1 MSRQVTMQFGKPS
14 AAANQGGGSSGG
26 KLALLWENPSPSSDY
41 SGGTLS
47 IDLSGY
53 DCIVVTSGYTGT
65 SPVFNASAFKGETT
79 RISAVVHASTNN
91 NLIVR
96 PYDVSDSS
104 IVIGNCTL
112 YTQGQSSG
120 ADRPGYLKP
129 IKIYGIK
136 FG

>member
-1 MSRQVTMQFGKPS
+1 MPIPMQYG
-14 AAANQGGGSSGG
+14 NQSNAINNIQKSFVV
-26 KLALLWENPSPSSDY
+26 LLWENPDPGSDY

-47 IDLSGY
+47 IDLSGF

-65 SPVFNASAFKGETT
+65 SPVFNGHAFKGETT

-129 IKIYGIK
+129 IKIYGVK
-136 FG
+136 YG